1 LNFLS
6 LKSLYNSQIIA
17 FKIIILKIIIILF
30 PRSFGWLIESNPPA
44 EATMGATLE
53 IQRAQ
58 QIEALEQQMIQQQ
71 VNQVNPTQ
79 TGSF

>member
-1 LNFLS
+1 L
-6 LKSLYNSQIIA
+6 
-17 FKIIILKIIIILF
+17 ILF
-30 PRSFGWLIESNPPA
+30 PRSFGWLIESSPPA

-71 VNQVNPTQ
+71 VNQVNQTQ
-79 TGSF
+79 TGLFQVN